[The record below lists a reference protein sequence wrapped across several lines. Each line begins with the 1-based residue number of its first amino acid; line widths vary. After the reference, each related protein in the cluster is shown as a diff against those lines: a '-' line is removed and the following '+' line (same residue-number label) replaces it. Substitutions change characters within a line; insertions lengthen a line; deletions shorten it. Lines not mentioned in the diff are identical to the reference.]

1 MSDIYNDMIMR
12 VSMTI
17 DHNQDVSC
25 ASIYVPAD
33 GDGTLTPEILRAL
46 SLSVSVPVFAAE
58 MYSNTFN
65 PNRRP
70 ADFPRRTAPS
80 HDLSINCN
88 TD

>member
-1 MSDIYNDMIMR
+1 MSDIYTDMIMR

-25 ASIYVPAD
+25 ASISVP
-33 GDGTLTPEILRAL
+33 GGGTLTPEILAAL
-46 SLSVSVPVFAAE
+46 SVTAHAFAAE
-58 MYSNTFN
+58 KYSHTFN

-70 ADFPRRTAPS
+70 ADFPRRTVPS
-80 HDLSINCN
+80 PDLSINCN